1 MNHIDQEVNMAEFEI
16 KNYDGQLY
24 IGQEL
29 KKILNSNPLVAIAN
43 AEAVIVFPKGVPLGA
58 VKKSLNILVQD
69 LDLRIEKEERES
81 NHSDEDNK

>member
-1 MNHIDQEVNMAEFEI
+1 MAEFEI

-43 AEAVIVFPKGVPLGA
+43 AEAVIVFPNNAPLDA
-58 VKKSLNILVQD
+58 VKKSLNILLQD
-69 LDLRIEKEERES
+69 LDLRIEKQKRES
-81 NHSDEDNK
+81 QSSDKD

>member
-1 MNHIDQEVNMAEFEI
+1 MAEFEI

-43 AEAVIVFPKGVPLGA
+43 AEAVIVFPKNTPLDA
-58 VKKSLNILVQD
+58 VKKSLNILLQD
-69 LDLRIEKEERES
+69 LDLRIEKKKREAA
-81 NHSDEDNK
+81 NPDNTND